1 MTEALP
7 WVGSGWQAIAAMAEN
22 RVIGRGNR
30 LPWHLP
36 EDFRWFK
43 ERTLGGTLVMGR
55 RTVESIGR
63 LLPGRETV
71 VLSRTGWGFPGARTV
86 TSLEALAALEQEGEG
101 GRDGGVKRPVFICGG
116 AEVYGA
122 ALPWCTDLWLTRVY
136 GEPEGDAWFP
146 PFEEGFERLAV
157 VRERPEFR
165 VEHWRR
171 LEGEGRIYGGDSS
184 GSPL

>member
-1 MTEALP
+1 VDEAMTEAIP
-7 WVGSGWQAIAAMAEN
+7 EVGAGWQAIAAMAEN

-71 VLSRTGWGFPGARTV
+71 VLSRAGWGLAGARTV
-86 TSLEALAALEQEGEG
+86 ASLEALAGWEGEG
-101 GRDGGVKRPVFICGG
+101 LVKRPVFICGG

-146 PFEEGFERLAV
+146 LFEECFERVAV

-171 LEGEGRIYGGDSS
+171 LELGFRPEFRG
-184 GSPL
+184 

>member
-1 MTEALP
+1 MGEAIP
-7 WVGSGWQAIAAMAEN
+7 AVGEGWQAIAAMAEN

-71 VLSRTGWGFPGARTV
+71 VLSRSGWVFPGARTV
-86 TSLEALAALEQEGEG
+86 ASLEALAGLEMEGEG
-101 GRDGGVKRPVFICGG
+101 RGEGGVKVKRPVFICGG

-122 ALPWCTDLWLTRVY
+122 ALPRCTDLWLTRVY

-146 PFEEGFERLAV
+146 IFEECFERVGV

-171 LEGEGRIYGGDSS
+171 LGFRRGFRG
-184 GSPL
+184 

>member
-1 MTEALP
+1 MGEAIP
-7 WVGSGWQAIAAMAEN
+7 AVGEGWQAIAAMAEN
-22 RVIGRGNR
+22 RVIGLGNR

-55 RTVESIGR
+55 RTLESIGR

-71 VLSRTGWGFPGARTV
+71 VLSRSGWEFPGARTV
-86 TSLEALAALEQEGEG
+86 SSLEVLEGEG
-101 GRDGGVKRPVFICGG
+101 EGEGVMKLKWPVFICGG

-122 ALPWCTDLWLTRVY
+122 ALPRCTDLWLTRVF

-146 PFEEGFERLAV
+146 VFEDRFERVAV
-157 VRERPEFR
+157 IRERPEFR

-171 LEGEGRIYGGDSS
+171 LGIS
-184 GSPL
+184 

>member
-1 MTEALP
+1 MGEAIP
-7 WVGSGWQAIAAMAEN
+7 AVGEGWQAIAAMAEN
-22 RVIGRGNR
+22 RVIGLGNR

-55 RTVESIGR
+55 RTLESIGR

-71 VLSRTGWGFPGARTV
+71 VLSRSGWEFPGARTV
-86 TSLEALAALEQEGEG
+86 SSLEVLKGEGEG
-101 GRDGGVKRPVFICGG
+101 EGVMKLKWPVFICGG

-122 ALPWCTDLWLTRVY
+122 ALPRCTDLWLTRVF

-146 PFEEGFERLAV
+146 VFEDRFERV
-157 VRERPEFR
+157 SVIRERPEFR

-171 LEGEGRIYGGDSS
+171 LGIS
-184 GSPL
+184 